1 MSLNA
6 HLAELSEKHKLLDRR
21 IEEELSRPGST
32 DVEITRLKL
41 EKLKLKEQITRLSS
55 KATSH

>member
-21 IEEELSRPGST
+21 IEEVLNRPST
-32 DVEITRLKL
+32 SDAEITRLKL
-41 EKLKLKEQITRLSS
+41 EKLKLKDEINRLSS
-55 KATSH
+55 KTSH

>member
-21 IEEELSRPGST
+21 IEEELSRPST
-32 DVEITRLKL
+32 TDAELTRLKL
-41 EKLKLKEQITRLSS
+41 EKLKLKDEISRLSA
-55 KATSH
+55 KTSH

>member
-21 IEEELSRPGST
+21 IEEELNRPST
-32 DVEITRLKL
+32 SDVEISRLKL
-41 EKLKLKEQITRLSS
+41 EKLKLKDEISRLSA
-55 KATSH
+55 KTSH